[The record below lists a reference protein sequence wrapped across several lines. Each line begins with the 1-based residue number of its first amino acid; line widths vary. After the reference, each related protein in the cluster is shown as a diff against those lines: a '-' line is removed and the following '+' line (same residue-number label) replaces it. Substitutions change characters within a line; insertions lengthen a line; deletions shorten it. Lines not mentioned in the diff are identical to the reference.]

1 MAHLLLKLWPNS
13 GSTRSRQVELLL
25 NNPAAV
31 LLPGAYAEVTIPVT
45 SSVESL
51 VVPAATLIIR
61 DQFQRVAVVDADN
74 KINFREVK
82 LGRDLG
88 RDVEVLAGIT
98 ATDTLVVSPP
108 DQLVEKE
115 LVKTL
120 DWKPATAVR

>member
-25 NNPAAV
+25 NNPDAV

>member
-25 NNPAAV
+25 NNPDAV

-61 DQFQRVAVVDADN
+61 DQFQGLRWWTLTT
-74 KINFREVK
+74 K
-82 LGRDLG
+82 LIFARSNSGAT
-88 RDVEVLAGIT
+88 LA
-98 ATDTLVVSPP
+98 AM
-108 DQLVEKE
+108 
-115 LVKTL
+115 
-120 DWKPATAVR
+120 